1 MTPINIQEY
10 VAQNTELL
18 FRTLRELCAI
28 PAPSGMEDERAAYCK
43 TWLENAGAEGVYI
56 DSAKN
61 TVFPLSCD
69 GKDTIT
75 AVVAH
80 TDTVFPDTEPM
91 PYLDDGEKIFC
102 PGVGDDTASLSVLL
116 LCAKYCIEQNLRP
129 REGLLFVCNSCEEGL
144 GNLKGTRQ
152 LFRDYEG
159 RIARFISFDSK
170 LGIAADRSVGSH
182 RYRVEVKTAG
192 GHSYH
197 AFGNQN
203 AIAELSKLIGEIYQ
217 IDVPTQGN
225 SRTTYNV
232 GNITGGTSVNTIAEQ
247 AEMLCEYR
255 SDNRECLEFM
265 KARFEKIFAD
275 ASDRGVDVR
284 VTLIGDRPCMGE
296 VDLGAI
302 DRMTECYRN
311 VVRNVSGTDTKTCS
325 SSTDCNIPLSLG
337 IPALCVGVMRS
348 NGSHTRGEWLD
359 KASFPQGA
367 EVGLRFVLEL
377 VEE

>member
-116 LCAKYCIEQNLRP
+116 VCAKDCIEQNLRP

-144 GNLKGTRQ
+144 GNLKGIKQ
-152 LFRDYEG
+152 IMQDYAG
-159 RIARFISFDSK
+159 RITRVYTFDETYDELVTK
-170 LGIAADRSVGSH
+170 CVGSH
-182 RYRVEVKTAG
+182 RYELTLQTEG
-192 GHSYH
+192 GHSFNN
-197 AFGNQN
+197 FGNRN
-203 AIAELSKLIGEIYQ
+203 AIIAAAQLIQRLSACDIPQNG
-217 IDVPTQGN
+217 QGK
-225 SRTTYNV
+225 TTFNV
-232 GNITGGTSVNTIAEQ
+232 GTITGGTSVNTIAQ
-247 AEMLCEYR
+247 NATFTYEYR
-255 SDNRECLEFM
+255 SDSREDLQKMQQFFQTTVEQAQ
-265 KARFEKIFAD
+265 KENIAQIT
-275 ASDRGVDVR
+275 
-284 VTLIGDRPCMGE
+284 VTMLGERPCGGQ
-296 VDLGAI
+296 VDEKVLQEMIDEAVAI
-302 DRMTECYRN
+302 SQKHSGIPCAC
-311 VVRNVSGTDTKTCS
+311 VSG
-325 SSTDCNIPLSLG
+325 STDCNIPMSLG
-337 IPALCVGVMRS
+337 VPAICVGGYLG
-348 NGSHTRGEWLD
+348 NGAHTREEKVRID
-359 KASFPQGA
+359 SIA
-367 EVGLRFVLEL
+367 VGLKIAAEL
-377 VEE
+377 ILSYFQ